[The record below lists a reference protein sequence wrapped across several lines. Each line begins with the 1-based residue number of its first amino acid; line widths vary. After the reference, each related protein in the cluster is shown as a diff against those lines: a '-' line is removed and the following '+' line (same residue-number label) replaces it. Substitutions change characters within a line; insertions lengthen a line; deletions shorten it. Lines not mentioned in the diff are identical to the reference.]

1 MPRFQPTFARSLA
14 FLLTAML
21 LLTGPHSV
29 FGAVTITLSPST
41 SVTVP
46 VNGIQQFTAT
56 VAGTPTTGVTWL
68 LIPPAGV
75 SASVIGKI
83 SVGGRYTAPSKPLPS
98 FASLTVKATSM
109 ADPTV
114 STTNTITVRY
124 AIPTVSSVVPNS
136 VPLGPFTL
144 TVNGKK
150 FVNGAQV
157 LWDGQP
163 LTTTFV
169 SSIKLTATGTAAQG
183 GAHSITAA
191 NPGPDA
197 VSTALTVTVVS
208 NLSVTI
214 SPTTVSL
221 AANGS
226 QQFQVTV
233 LGTANQNVTWSVVGG
248 SGNGTITGTGLYTA
262 PAIQPVGGTAT
273 VYAIAAADGVTQ
285 GSATVTIQA
294 SSTLSYARFL
304 DQATFGPTPALL
316 AHVQQVGMAGFLQ
329 EQFATPESPWPPL
342 ETVTRSQA
350 IDAFF
355 ANARNGQDQLRQRVL
370 GALSE
375 IIVVASNKNTNANE
389 VVPWLQLLSRNAFG
403 NYRTLLKEITLDASM
418 GKYLDLANSGVQG
431 GAANENYPREVMQ
444 LFSLGLSLLNLDGS
458 VQTDTNNTPLP
469 TYTQT
474 DVQQLAKALTGWTFT
489 NASGTTSGGGN
500 YNYYPGPMIPVP
512 GKHNTSA
519 KTVLGQSLPANQ
531 TAQQDLESVIDILFN
546 HPNIG
551 PFIATRFIRALVTS
565 NPTPAYIAR
574 VAQVFNGGSGN
585 ARGDMQ
591 AVLTAILLDPEARND
606 TPASDFGRLRTPMQ
620 HTVAMTRAL
629 NIDPGPAS
637 QFSYLFYYM
646 NEGLLDAPSVFG
658 HYSPM
663 YRIPKTTLFG
673 PEFQIYSASDA
684 VNRANFFYSLI
695 YSPWPINPALQPFV
709 NIASDASALVTA
721 VDNTLLHGRMLPQT
735 RTAILNSLPAMYDNN
750 QRVMNALYLT
760 FTSGEYLV
768 QR

>member
-1 MPRFQPTFARSLA
+1 MSRIQPLLARSLA
-14 FLLTAML
+14 FLLPAIL
-21 LLTGPHSV
+21 SLTEPRLV
-29 FGAVTITLSPST
+29 LGAVTVTLSPAT

-46 VNGIQQFTAT
+46 VAGIQQFTAT
-56 VAGTPTTGVTWL
+56 VAGTPTTGVTWS

-75 SASVIGKI
+75 SASLIGKI
-83 SVGGRYTAPSKPLPS
+83 STSGRYTAPSKPLPD
-98 FASLTVKATSM
+98 FASLTVKATSV
-109 ADPTV
+109 AAPTV
-114 STTNTITVRY
+114 SAASTITVRY
-124 AIPTVSSVVPNS
+124 AAPTISSVVPNS
-136 VPLGPFTL
+136 LPLGPFTL

-150 FVNGAQV
+150 FVSGAQV

-163 LTTTFV
+163 LATTFV
-169 SSIKLTATGTAAQG
+169 SSIKLTATGTATQG
-183 GAHSITAA
+183 GVHSISVA

-197 VSTALTVTVVS
+197 VSTTLPITVASNISVTV
-208 NLSVTI
+208 
-214 SPTTVSL
+214 SPTTVNL
-221 AANGS
+221 AANDT

-233 LGTANQNVTWSVVGG
+233 LGTTNQSVTWGVTGG
-248 SGNGTITGTGLYTA
+248 SANGTITNSGLYTA
-262 PAIQPVGGTAT
+262 PAVQPIGGTAT

-285 GSATVTIQA
+285 GTATITIQT

-304 DQATFGPTPALL
+304 DQATFGPTPTLL
-316 AHVQQVGMAGFLQ
+316 AHVQQVGMAAFLQ

-342 ETVTRSQA
+342 ATVTRAQT

-355 ANARNGQDQLRQRVL
+355 ANARNGQDQLRQRVIS
-370 GALSE
+370 ALSE

-403 NYRTLLKEITLDASM
+403 NYRTLLKEITLDGSM

-444 LFSLGLSLLNLDGS
+444 LFSLGLSLLNIDGS
-458 VQTDTNNTPLP
+458 VQTDVNGTPLP

-489 NASGTTSGGGN
+489 NASGTTGPGGN
-500 YNYYPGPMIPVP
+500 YSYYPGPMIPVP
-512 GKHNTSA
+512 GKHNLSA
-519 KTVLGQSLPANQ
+519 KTVLGHSLPANQ
-531 TAQQDLESVIDILFN
+531 TALQDLESVIDIIFN
-546 HPNIG
+546 HPNLG
-551 PFIATRFIRALVTS
+551 PFIATRLIRALVTS
-565 NPTPAYIAR
+565 NPSPGYITR
-574 VAQVFNGGSGN
+574 VAQTFNGDSGSP
-585 ARGDMQ
+585 RGDMQ
-591 AVLTAILLDPEARND
+591 AVLTAMFLDSEARND
-606 TPASDFGRLRTPMQ
+606 NPPSNFGRLRTPMQ

-721 VDNTLLHGRMLPQT
+721 IDNTLLSGRMLPET
-735 RTAILNSLPAMYDNN
+735 RTAILNSVPAMYDNN
-750 QRVMNALYLT
+750 QRVLNALYLT